1 MICGDYNICHKP
13 IDINHPERQIGV
25 SGFLPEEREW
35 MDRWEASGL
44 VDSFRVF
51 DQSAER
57 YSWWSW
63 RAGARARNVGWRIDY
78 HWVSESLRP
87 RLRGAAILTD
97 AVHSDH
103 CPVEVELSL

>member
-1 MICGDYNICHKP
+1 
-13 IDINHPERQIGV
+13 
-25 SGFLPEEREW
+25 

-78 HWVSESLRP
+78 LWVSESLRD
-87 RLRGAAILTD
+87 RLTDGKILTD

-103 CPVEVELSL
+103 CPVSVELS